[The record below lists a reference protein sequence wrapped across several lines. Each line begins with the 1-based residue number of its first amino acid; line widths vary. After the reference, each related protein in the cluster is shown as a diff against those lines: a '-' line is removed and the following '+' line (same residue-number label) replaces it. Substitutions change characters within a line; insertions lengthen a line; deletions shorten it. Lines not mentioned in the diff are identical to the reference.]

1 MLCLNMKEGGW
12 GHEMNKNARKNISDG
27 VKLAYKNNPEI
38 LIKMCKSL
46 KGRIPWNKGLKT
58 SEETRKKQSEA
69 LKGNIV
75 YITKMVNITMKDK
88 FYIIYKLTYKKNHLN
103 LNG

>member
-1 MLCLNMKEGGW
+1 MFKYERRWL

-69 LKGNIV
+69 LKGKHRV
-75 YITKMVNITMKDK
+75 YHEDGKYN
-88 FYIIYKLTYKKNHLN
+88 YER
-103 LNG
+103 